1 MVGKR
6 VTFDDETW
14 IRDLSRAKGVVSR
27 RSDRLG
33 RLLPLTV
40 ARQKPRATAPHG
52 TVACQKCTPRPRTL
66 ELLRLRLLRF
76 HCPR

>member
-1 MVGKR
+1 MVRPLKSWISPWKIFRRFEMVGKR

-52 TVACQKCTPRPRTL
+52 TVA
-66 ELLRLRLLRF
+66 
-76 HCPR
+76 